1 MERDIAGS
9 DRTPRVLQLVPALQ
23 EGGVE
28 RCVVEMAHFLNARGL
43 PNWIASGGGA
53 MMAEVAGEGT
63 RHIALKVGRKSPFA
77 ILANARAVARLAER
91 EKINVIHAVSRAP
104 AWVGW
109 LACRLFLKG
118 KCHFVTTVHGA
129 HSHGNAFKRF
139 YNSAMTRSEAVVA
152 SSRFIADHIRR
163 VYDVP
168 PEKIILAQRGT
179 DTDRFDPAL
188 VSDDE
193 RRALRQEIAGIADD
207 TPLLAMV
214 SRVTALKGHAV
225 LVEALAQVKD
235 LSWRA
240 IFVGTGNPSVVDD
253 AKRRIAAHGLE
264 DRITWTGSRRDVP
277 AILAAT
283 DLAFSASIRPE
294 ACPLT
299 TIEAQ
304 AMETPVI
311 ATDHGG
317 ARETVLKG
325 ESGWLVEPSN
335 AEALA
340 VAIREALADPA
351 RLAAMGRRGR
361 EHVLANFTRQT
372 MLTREFSAYGRVL
385 AGKPGS

>member
-1 MERDIAGS
+1 MDKDLAG
-9 DRTPRVLQLVPALQ
+9 TPRVLQLVPALQ

-43 PNWIASGGGA
+43 PNWIASSGGA
-53 MMAEVAGEGT
+53 MVAEVAEEGT
-63 RHIALKVGRKSPFA
+63 THVPIKVGAKNPFA
-77 ILANARAVARLAER
+77 IVAHARAVARLVER
-91 EKINVIHAVSRAP
+91 ENINVIHAVSRAP

-109 LACRLFLKG
+109 LACRLLKG

-129 HSHGNAFKRF
+129 HSHGNALKRF
-139 YNSAMTRSEAVVA
+139 YNSATTRSEAVVA
-152 SSRFIADHIRR
+152 SSRFIAEHISS

-168 PEKIILAQRGT
+168 ADKIIVAQRGT
-179 DTDRFDPAL
+179 DTQRFDPAL
-188 VSDDE
+188 VSDAE
-193 RRALRQEIAGIADD
+193 RKALRQEIAGISDD

-214 SRVTALKGHAV
+214 SRVTTLKGHAV

-240 IFVGTGNPSVVDD
+240 IFVGTGNPSVIDD

-264 DRITWTGSRRDVP
+264 DRILWTGSRRDVP

-335 AEALA
+335 ATALA
-340 VAIREALADPA
+340 AAIRDALSDPA

-361 EHVLANFTRQT
+361 EHVLENFTRQT
-372 MLTREFSAYGRVL
+372 MLTREFSAYDRVL
-385 AGKPGS
+385 AGTPGP